1 MKKGLLSVLSTLA
14 GVAAGVYTAG
24 KAMKKKLDYKAN
36 MSDKHLALF
45 LMMNEWVRIKQE
57 NKSIAEYL
65 EKEGYKEIAV
75 YGINYAGETLVRELE
90 GSAVSVK
97 YGIDRNADNICAE
110 IEVITP
116 ERELPKVDAVIVTA
130 ITFFDEI
137 EEQLSVQIDC
147 PILSLEDILYE
158 V

>member
-1 MKKGLLSVLSTLA
+1 
-14 GVAAGVYTAG
+14 
-24 KAMKKKLDYKAN
+24 
-36 MSDKHLALF
+36 
-45 LMMNEWVRIKQE
+45 MNEWLRIKQD

-90 GSAVSVK
+90 SSAVSVK
-97 YGIDRNADNICAE
+97 YGIDRNADKICTE

-137 EEQLSVQIDC
+137 EEQLSTQIDC

-158 V
+158 I